1 MRISTK
7 WLVWGGAVLLALTN
21 AVMLVGVASNRRF
34 PPESILKLTERE
46 LGPQWDWM
54 WQSGE
59 NSGLSLELRLR
70 TEPVLTPGIDD
81 GTGPSLLYSGVV
93 GFYAGSY
100 AGATPWL
107 DRSKLATLGFD
118 VTVLP
123 GDDAAAEHY
132 ERMLG
137 RDVLLVLELDG
148 PVRQRALEA
157 ARAALAR
164 LENSAADPTS
174 KCRADCLRNARDAL
188 SQEER
193 QASRLFVVDAG
204 LDRAA
209 LQRKYTDPT
218 RYAVVRGQIAPTVIG
233 ERSSARLYGRVTA
246 VRCDNINVPMKFRD
260 AIPVDGPVR
269 PVTASSQ
276 EPFQVTV
283 AFGRR
288 LEPWILAAHTG

>member
-1 MRISTK
+1 MRVSTK
-7 WLVWGGAVLLALTN
+7 WLVWGGALLLALTN
-21 AVMLVGVASNRRF
+21 AVMLVGVASNRRS
-34 PPESILKLTERE
+34 PPESVLKLTERE

-59 NSGLSLELRLR
+59 NSGLSLELRVR
-70 TEPVLTPGIDD
+70 TEPVLTPGIYD
-81 GTGPSLLYSGVV
+81 GTWPSLYGGVV
-93 GFYAGSY
+93 GSY
-100 AGATPWL
+100 AGAAPWL
-107 DRSKLATLGFD
+107 DSSKLATLGFD
-118 VTVLP
+118 VAMLP
-123 GDDAAAEHY
+123 GDNAAAEHY

-157 ARAALAR
+157 ARAAVAR
-164 LENSAADPTS
+164 LENLAAEPTS
-174 KCRADCLRNARDAL
+174 KCRADCLRNSLDAV

-193 QASRLFVVDAG
+193 LASRLFVVDAG

-209 LQRKYTDPT
+209 LQRKYTDSA
-218 RYAVVRGQIAPTVIG
+218 RYAIVRGHIEPTVIG
-233 ERSSARLYGRVTA
+233 EGFSARLYGRVTA

-260 AIPVDGPVR
+260 AIPAR
-269 PVTASSQ
+269 PGTPSSQ

>member
-1 MRISTK
+1 MRIPTQ
-7 WLVWGGAVLLALTN
+7 WLVWGGALLLTLTN
-21 AVMLVGVASNRRF
+21 TVMLVGVASNRRA
-34 PPESILKLTERE
+34 PPQSVLKLTERE
-46 LGPQWDWM
+46 LGPQWNWM
-54 WQSGE
+54 WQNGE

-70 TEPVLTPGIDD
+70 TEPVLRPGVDD
-81 GTGPSLLYSGVV
+81 GTWPFVNYGVV
-93 GFYAGSY
+93 GFYAASY

-118 VTVLP
+118 VRTSP
-123 GDDAAAEHY
+123 GDAAAAEHY

-157 ARAALAR
+157 ERAAVAR
-164 LENSAADPTS
+164 LEKAAADPTS
-174 KCRADCLRNARDAL
+174 RCRGDCLRNAHEAL

-193 QASRLFVVDAG
+193 LASRLFVVDAG

-209 LQRKYTDPT
+209 LAHQYTDPA
-218 RYAVVRGQIAPTVIG
+218 RYAIVRGQVEPTVIG
-233 ERSSARLYGRVTA
+233 EGPSARLYGRVTA

-260 AIPVDGPVR
+260 AIPINGPVS
-269 PVTASSQ
+269 PVTAPSQ
-276 EPFQVTV
+276 KPFQVTV

-288 LEPWILAAHTG
+288 LEPWIVAAHSG